1 MGTTGRSVVDLDINA
16 LLTDLRRAMLMELQT
31 FYSLWMTAIV
41 AEGFHGEELTEHFK
55 ADALEELSHAE
66 KLANRILELGGPVV
80 VDPGAW
86 AAGAGGPWI
95 APREDPSDADGMV
108 GDQIKA
114 ESAAILDYN
123 TIAKM
128 TFGKDPVT
136 YALVTELL
144 ADEVRHEEF
153 LENLIGPKGR
163 KERTARARAAR
174 KRAVAHRQPAVSRS
188 ARRHRG
194 R

>member
-31 FYSLWMTAIV
+31 FYSLWATAIV

-55 ADALEELSHAE
+55 ADALEELGHAE
-66 KLANRILELGGPVV
+66 KLANRILELGGDAV
-80 VDPGAW
+80 VDPGSW
-86 AAGAGGPWI
+86 AAGAGGPWVG
-95 APREDPSDADGMV
+95 PRKDPSDADGMV

-114 ESAAILDYN
+114 EAAAILHYN
-123 TIAKM
+123 TVAKM

-153 LENLIGPKGR
+153 LENLLGPR
-163 KERTARARAAR
+163 ARNERIRRARAAR
-174 KRAVAHRQPAVSRS
+174 KRAVTRK
-188 ARRHRG
+188 RRR
-194 R
+194 